1 MAGSVKRRV
10 RKLRSV
16 GNNEFADWLEA
27 REVARSETIPLW
39 RWEQENPKPE
49 GDNSAPSAAVVATRK
64 NYINF
69 FKEKIDLKKV
79 VIPEVDQDIINKIRK
94 NKEVLK
100 GKAEKATENELRTI
114 YKVLKRLDNEE
125 KKIKYRY
132 DFKAFDEDFFDDLQ
146 DRVPT
151 ADFHFEM
158 VGLYKAAPR
167 ACVVCPRGHAKS
179 TTARKYLLHQILY
192 KLSTY
197 IIIVGASEE
206 MAAQNLRWVRD
217 QLTDN
222 EKLTDVFGYFK
233 NKDKWADT
241 EFQTNTGIK
250 VSAKG
255 AGQKIRGANEK
266 GRPDLIYI
274 DDLEEDEQVS
284 SKDRRSKLAKWFS
297 QALLPCKSRNGRVII
312 TGTIL
317 HMDSLLQNISENKVK
332 DHVSWQV
339 LWYSAISTKNGKETA
354 LWPEHKPLVEL
365 QRLREIDPETFAQ
378 EYQNNPSSGAMA
390 VFQRDEYNYITS
402 DDIRVTKEG
411 DTYVRNKKVN
421 VLMTTD
427 LALSEREGADYTVFM
442 MTGMDD
448 DSNLYV
454 LEYERFRSSDPYE
467 QINIIFEMLQKWS
480 CDSITM
486 ERVALQHTFKKML
499 DREMTVRNKFF
510 FIHEIARS
518 NIRKIYRIKSLKAP
532 IKANKIFWDREHYVI
547 EEELSQVT
555 ATSLGTR
562 DDVIDALSDAWEI
575 QVQLTE
581 TTTKSTPEINT
592 LAWCI
597 EQGGFLTCDEQD
609 EQMMYDSGEGYND
622 NYNDNYRY

>member
-1 MAGSVKRRV
+1 MAGAVKRRI
-10 RKLRSV
+10 RRMRSL
-16 GNNEFADWLEA
+16 GKEEMALWLEA
-27 REVARSETIPLW
+27 REEARAKGLPLW
-39 RWEQENPKPE
+39 RWEKENPKPE
-49 GDNSAPSAAVVATRK
+49 GDDSAPSAAEISSRK
-64 NYINF
+64 NSVNYY
-69 FKEKIDLKKV
+69 KDTTDLSEV
-79 VIPEVDQDIINKIRK
+79 VIPEVDQVVLDKIVK
-94 NKEVLK
+94 NKQVLK
-100 GKAEKATENELRTI
+100 EKAVTASPTELRTI

-125 KKIKYRY
+125 KKIRYRY
-132 DFKAFDEDFFDDLQ
+132 DFKAFDEDFFNDLQ

-192 KLSTY
+192 KMSTY

-222 EKLTDVFGYFK
+222 DALIDVFGFFK

-284 SKDRRSKLAKWFS
+284 SKDRRAKLAKWFT
-297 QALLPCKSRNGRVII
+297 QALLPCKSRGGRVII

-332 DHVSWQV
+332 DHINWQV
-339 LWYSAISTKNGKETA
+339 LWYSALTKDSDGNEHA
-354 LWPEHKPLVEL
+354 LWPQHKPLREL
-365 QRLREIDPETFAQ
+365 QKLREIDPETFAQ

-390 VFQRDEYNYITS
+390 VFSREEYKYIEQS
-402 DDIRVTKEG
+402 DINIAKNG
-411 DTYVRNKKVN
+411 DVLVKGKKVN
-421 VLMTTD
+421 VLMTSD
-427 LALSEREGADYTVFM
+427 LAVSEREGADYTVFM

-448 DSNLYV
+448 ASNLYV
-454 LEYERFRSSDPYE
+454 LETMRFRSSDPYE
-467 QINIIFEMLQKWS
+467 QINIIFEMLNKWC
-480 CDSITM
+480 CDTMTM
-486 ERVALQHTFKKML
+486 EKVAFQATFKRILEKEMA
-499 DREMTVRNKFF
+499 DREKFF
-510 FIHEIARS
+510 FIHVMSRS
-518 NIRKIYRIKSLKAP
+518 NVRKIFRIKSLKAP
-532 IKANKIFWDREHYVI
+532 IRSGHIFWQTDDYVI

-562 DDVIDALSDAWEI
+562 DDVIDALADAWE
-575 QVQLTE
+575 VQIEMTE
-581 TTTKSTPEINT
+581 DAPASKYEVNT
-592 LAWCI
+592 LEWCI
-597 EQGGFLTCDEQD
+597 ENGGFITTDEQD
-609 EQMMYDSGEGYND
+609 EQDMMYD
-622 NYNDNYRY
+622 